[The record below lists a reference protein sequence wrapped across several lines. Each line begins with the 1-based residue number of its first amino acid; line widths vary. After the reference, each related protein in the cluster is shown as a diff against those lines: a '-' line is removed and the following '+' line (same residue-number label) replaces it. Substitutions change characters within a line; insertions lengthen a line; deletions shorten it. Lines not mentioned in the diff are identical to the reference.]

1 MEETLKKMQGLNP
14 GRKILTV
21 FDKSFAKYGTV
32 HNNFKTDLLMGY
44 IKKNNILQKDLV
56 YVADVPIMRK
66 ELAAQLKPIM
76 SSIYGG
82 LKVQS
87 GVCYGNNDTLNGFEF
102 HQGSEVYIV
111 GADMIMMLGLAK
123 DINWADGTYDS
134 SLTGFYYAPAGIV
147 IELTGG
153 CMHWAGSQVRK
164 SEGISVI
171 VSLLKD
177 TNTAIDFK
185 VGASIKDRMLIA
197 KNTWFIAHPECALA
211 VNSGWHIGIKGE
223 NYKFN
228 TL

>member
-1 MEETLKKMQGLNP
+1 MQSLNP

-21 FDKSFAKYGTV
+21 YDKSFAKYGMV
-32 HNNFKTDLLMGY
+32 HNNFKTDLLLGY

-56 YVADVPIMRK
+56 YVADVPQMRN
-66 ELAAQLKPIM
+66 ELALQLDPIM
-76 SSIYGG
+76 ASIYGG
-82 LKVQS
+82 FEVQV

-102 HQGSEVYIV
+102 HHGSEVYIV
-111 GADMIMMLGLAK
+111 GADMIMMLGLAE
-123 DINWADGTYDS
+123 DIEWADGTYNS
-134 SLTGFYYAPAGIV
+134 SLTGFYFAPAGTV

-153 CMHWAGSQVRK
+153 CMHWVGSQFCK

-171 VSLLKD
+171 VSLLKG

-185 VGASIKDRMLIA
+185 VGTSVKDRMLIA